1 MNSGIKFYSPTHSFF
16 LKIIKRNGLYA
27 FKKAMFF
34 YLVSLICMF
43 SEPLFAQDYTKI
55 RSLEESIK
63 NETNDSLRVINKIK
77 LSRALHRK
85 KHDENE
91 EYVHAQS
98 AIDLALSLK
107 DTILYSKAIDNL
119 GLLHR
124 YHEQFAQAL
133 ALHSKAYELVENKVT
148 DGVVKMRF
156 ANNAG
161 VAARYNQN
169 YDIAITYYLKALKLA
184 EEENNLRNIAIS
196 CIGIGNTLVLIPGR
210 ETEALEYYQKS
221 LAAEEKRG
229 NSLGIAMNYLS
240 ISDFYITQKD
250 FATAREYLRN
260 LLEINGEREDEFGLA
275 ITDEYFGISY
285 LAEEKNLEQAISYF
299 NRSLKRFTKLN
310 NKHKQAL
317 LLSNLGN
324 TYLKLGDLN
333 LAESYYL
340 NSLDISKD
348 VNHFGLITSNTL
360 NLSEI
365 YERRQRYKAA
375 LSYFKTSKHYEDSVN
390 IREQDIK
397 IEALTQEYD
406 LEKKET
412 RIQLLEKDK
421 ALQEA
426 LLSSQKQKLGRRRLM
441 TVLLGVAF
449 ILLLIIFT
457 LQYKNYQNK
466 KKANARLI
474 KEEKAKTKAIYERNL
489 AQSEILITRLRVNPH
504 FLFNS
509 LNAIT
514 YLIQSE
520 QNLQAIKYL
529 KIFSRYTRMVLE
541 TSKQQ
546 VIAIQDELKLAKYY
560 LMLEENRF
568 EEDFNFTIIGEDFKQ
583 NEDIFL
589 PPLLL
594 QPFLENA
601 IWHGLLRSP
610 NPKKQL
616 TISISVQDENVQIII
631 DDNGVGRSIPK
642 KEKVNHTHKS
652 MGMDI
657 ISERIAL
664 FNKSNFDSELSYN
677 VIDKKDKNNKAT
689 GTQIIIN
696 IKEVL

>member
-1 MNSGIKFYSPTHSFF
+1 MNFEHKILNQKQNFYLNPKEKISHCILKKGLLF
-16 LKIIKRNGLYA
+16 LTIFLN
-27 FKKAMFF
+27 FF
-34 YLVSLICMF
+34 YFENIVAQKDSK
-43 SEPLFAQDYTKI
+43 LFELQEAISK
-55 RSLEESIK
+55 
-63 NETNDSLRVINKIK
+63 ETNDSLKAVYEMN
-77 LSRALHRK
+77 LSRELHRK
-85 KHDENE
+85 SHNENQ
-91 EYVHAQS
+91 EYKHAQS
-98 AIDLALSLK
+98 AVDLALKIK
-107 DTILYSKAIDNL
+107 DTFLYAKALDNF
-119 GLLHR
+119 GLLNR

-196 CIGIGNTLVLIPGR
+196 CIGVGNTLVLIPGR

-365 YERRQRYKAA
+365 YERRQKYKAA

-426 LLSSQKQKLGRRRLM
+426 LLSSHKQKLARRRLM

-466 KKANARLI
+466 KKANARLTI
-474 KEEKAKTKAIYERNL
+474 EEKAKTKAIYERNL

-514 YLIQSE
+514 YLIQSG
-520 QNLQAIKYL
+520 QNFKAIKYL

-541 TSKQQ
+541 TSKLQ
-546 VIAIQDELKLAKYY
+546 VIPLKEELKLTRYY
-560 LMLEENRF
+560 LLLEENRF
-568 EEDFNFTIIGEDFKQ
+568 EDDFTFELEGVDNVAIENIQ
-583 NEDIFL
+583 I
-589 PPLLL
+589 PPLLI

-601 IWHGLLRSP
+601 IWHGLLLSQ
-610 NPKKQL
+610 NEKKL
-616 TISISVQDENVQIII
+616 LSINVEVHENKTQIII
-631 DDNGVGRSIPK
+631 DDNGVGRNYK
-642 KEKVNHTHKS
+642 KGRSKSKTHKS
-652 MGMDI
+652 MGMEI
-657 ISERIAL
+657 VNERIEL
-664 FNKSNFDSELSYN
+664 YNKTHSSKIRFNI
-677 VIDKKDKNNKAT
+677 IDKKSNINEAI
-689 GTQIIIN
+689 GTQIIIELDN
-696 IKEVL
+696 